1 MDHGRVSSA
10 DTRALSNDR
19 IDCGTDPN
27 QANHRRTSTA
37 LRILT
42 RYVLRQLLA
51 PFLFAAI
58 LLTALLMLDVVAD
71 RFGSLVG
78 KGLGWQIVSEVF
90 LYSIPFIFAVIVPM
104 AVLVAVL
111 FVFNRLAADN
121 EISAMMASGISLARI
136 TLPVIALA
144 TLLAIG
150 LVHFNNTTLPESNH
164 KLAMLLHS
172 IGRKSPTFAVRERE
186 VNEVVDGVFLVAQRK
201 EQERNLLIDVTIWD
215 VQTSRA
221 QRTIYADSA
230 VMELT
235 RDGDM
240 EDLFLTLFNG
250 ELHESSSE
258 SPGQLQRVSFERN
271 YLRVA
276 GVGNELDR
284 SQGGRRGDRELSI
297 DSMRVRVGMHVAS
310 AEDTRAKSHAT
321 AVAWTESLLGSLVES
336 DTVPPD
342 TVEAVVQGWRT
353 GRRIPSPQSAV
364 GNFRTLSLTEA
375 HDEQQANTYEVE
387 IWKKYSIPVAC
398 IVFVIIGV
406 PVAVRYRRAGV
417 ALVVGVSL
425 VVFCAYYVAL
435 IGGEN
440 LADREL
446 LPPFWAMFAPNFLF
460 GLIGVVAFF
469 QARRAGG

>member
-1 MDHGRVSSA
+1 M
-10 DTRALSNDR
+10 
-19 IDCGTDPN
+19 
-27 QANHRRTSTA
+27 
-37 LRILT
+37 
-42 RYVLRQLLA
+42 LRQLLA

-58 LLTALLMLDVVAD
+58 LLTALMMLDVVAD

-78 KGLGWQIVSEVF
+78 KGLGWRIVSEVF

-121 EISAMMASGISLARI
+121 EISAMKASGVSLGRI
-136 TLPVIALA
+136 TLPVVALA
-144 TLLAIG
+144 TLLAAG

-164 KLAMLLHS
+164 KLALLLHS
-172 IGRKSPTFAVRERE
+172 IARKSPTFAVRDRE
-186 VNEVVDGVFLVAQRK
+186 VNEIVEGVFLVAQSK
-201 EQERNLLIDVTIWD
+201 EQARNLLIDVTIWD
-215 VQTSRA
+215 VQSSQA

-230 VMELT
+230 VMGLATNGEQ
-235 RDGDM
+235 
-240 EDLFLTLFNG
+240 EDLFLTLFDG
-250 ELHESSSE
+250 VLHETSSQA
-258 SPGQLQRVSFERN
+258 PDRLQRVWFDRN

-284 SQGGRRGDRELSI
+284 SQGGARGDRELSI
-297 DSMRVRVGMHVAS
+297 DSMQVRVAKNEIA
-310 AEDTRAKSHAT
+310 AEETRAKSHAT
-321 AVAWTESLLGSLVES
+321 AVAWTEALLGNLAEA

-342 TVEAVVQGWRT
+342 TTDAVVQGWRT
-353 GRRIPSPQSAV
+353 GRRFPSPQSAA
-364 GNFRTLSLTEA
+364 GNFRTLSLSETQF
-375 HDEQQANTYEVE
+375 EQSANRYEVE

-398 IVFVIIGV
+398 IVFVIIGA
-406 PVAVRYRRAGV
+406 PIAVRYRRAGV

-435 IGGEN
+435 IGGEH

-446 LPPFWAMFAPNFLF
+446 LSPFWAMFAPNFLF
-460 GLIGVVAFF
+460 GLIGVMAFF

>member
-1 MDHGRVSSA
+1 M
-10 DTRALSNDR
+10 
-19 IDCGTDPN
+19 
-27 QANHRRTSTA
+27 
-37 LRILT
+37 RILT

-58 LLTALLMLDVVAD
+58 LLTALMMLDVVAD

-78 KGLGWQIVSEVF
+78 KGLGWRIVSEVF

-121 EISAMMASGISLARI
+121 EISAMKASGVSLGRI
-136 TLPVIALA
+136 TLPVVALA
-144 TLLAIG
+144 TLLAAG

-164 KLAMLLHS
+164 KLALLLHS
-172 IGRKSPTFAVRERE
+172 IARKSPTFAVRDRE
-186 VNEVVDGVFLVAQRK
+186 VNEIVEGVFLVAQSK
-201 EQERNLLIDVTIWD
+201 EQARNLLIDVTIWD
-215 VQTSRA
+215 VQSSQA

-230 VMELT
+230 VMGLATNGEQ
-235 RDGDM
+235 
-240 EDLFLTLFNG
+240 EDLFLTLFDG
-250 ELHESSSE
+250 VLHETSSQA
-258 SPGQLQRVSFERN
+258 PDRLQRVWFDRN

-284 SQGGRRGDRELSI
+284 SQGGARGDRELSI
-297 DSMRVRVGMHVAS
+297 DSMQVRVAKNEIA
-310 AEDTRAKSHAT
+310 AEETRAKSHAT
-321 AVAWTESLLGSLVES
+321 AVAWTEALLGNLAEA

-342 TVEAVVQGWRT
+342 TTDAVVQGWRT
-353 GRRIPSPQSAV
+353 GRRFPSPQSAA
-364 GNFRTLSLTEA
+364 GNFRTLSLSETQF
-375 HDEQQANTYEVE
+375 EQSANRYEVE

-398 IVFVIIGV
+398 IVFVIIGA
-406 PVAVRYRRAGV
+406 PIAVRYRRAGV

-435 IGGEN
+435 IGGEH

-446 LPPFWAMFAPNFLF
+446 LSPFWAMFAPNFLF
-460 GLIGVVAFF
+460 GLIGVMAFF

>member
-1 MDHGRVSSA
+1 
-10 DTRALSNDR
+10 
-19 IDCGTDPN
+19 
-27 QANHRRTSTA
+27 
-37 LRILT
+37 LRIIT
-42 RYVLRQLLA
+42 RYVLRQLVA

-58 LLTALLMLDVVAD
+58 LLTALMMLDVVAD

-78 KGLGWQIVSEVF
+78 KGLGWRIVSEVF

-121 EISAMMASGISLARI
+121 EISAMKASGISLARI
-136 TLPVIALA
+136 TLPVVGLA
-144 TLLAIG
+144 TLLAAG

-164 KLAMLLHS
+164 KLALLLHS
-172 IGRKSPTFAVRERE
+172 IARKSPTFAVRERE
-186 VNEVVDGVFLVAQRK
+186 VNEVVEGVFLVAQKK
-201 EQERNLLIDVTIWD
+201 EQARNLLIDVTIWD
-215 VQTSRA
+215 VRSSQA

-235 RDGDM
+235 RNGDQ
-240 EDLFLTLFNG
+240 EDLFLTLFDG
-250 ELHESSSE
+250 VAHESSSDT
-258 SPGQLQRVSFERN
+258 PDQLQRVWFGRN
-271 YLRVA
+271 YLRVP

-284 SQGGRRGDRELSI
+284 SGGGARGDRELSI
-297 DSMRVRVGMHVAS
+297 DSMRIRVAAYAES
-310 AEDTRAKSHAT
+310 AEDTRIKSQAT
-321 AVAWTESLLGSLVES
+321 AVAWTELALGGLIEA

-342 TVEAVVQGWRT
+342 SMDAVVQGWRT
-353 GRRIPSPQSAV
+353 GRRFPSAQSAV
-364 GNFRTLSLTEA
+364 GNFRTLSLTETQF
-375 HDEQQANTYEVE
+375 EQQANRYEVE

-398 IVFVIIGV
+398 IVFVIIGA
-406 PVAVRYRRAGV
+406 PIAVRYRRAGV

-435 IGGEN
+435 IGGEH

-446 LPPFWAMFAPNFLF
+446 LSPFWAMFAPNFLF
-460 GLIGVVAFF
+460 GIIGLVAFF

>member
-1 MDHGRVSSA
+1 
-10 DTRALSNDR
+10 
-19 IDCGTDPN
+19 
-27 QANHRRTSTA
+27 

-58 LLTALLMLDVVAD
+58 LLTALMMLDVVAD

-78 KGLGWQIVSEVF
+78 KGLGWRIVSEVF

-121 EISAMMASGISLARI
+121 EISAMKASGVSLGRI
-136 TLPVIALA
+136 TLPVVALA
-144 TLLAIG
+144 TLLAAG

-164 KLAMLLHS
+164 KLALLLHS
-172 IGRKSPTFAVRERE
+172 IARKSPTFAVRDRE
-186 VNEVVDGVFLVAQRK
+186 VNEIVEGVFLVAQSK
-201 EQERNLLIDVTIWD
+201 EQARNLLIDVTIWD
-215 VQTSRA
+215 VQSSQA

-230 VMELT
+230 VMGLATNGEQ
-235 RDGDM
+235 
-240 EDLFLTLFNG
+240 EDLFLTLFDG
-250 ELHESSSE
+250 VLHETSSQA
-258 SPGQLQRVSFERN
+258 PDRLQRVWFDRN

-284 SQGGRRGDRELSI
+284 SQGGARGDRELSI
-297 DSMRVRVGMHVAS
+297 DSMQVRVAKNEIA
-310 AEDTRAKSHAT
+310 AEETRAKSHAT
-321 AVAWTESLLGSLVES
+321 AVAWTEALLGNLAEA

-342 TVEAVVQGWRT
+342 TTDAVVQGWRT
-353 GRRIPSPQSAV
+353 GRRFPSPQSAA
-364 GNFRTLSLTEA
+364 GNFRTLSLSETQF
-375 HDEQQANTYEVE
+375 EQSANRYEVE

-398 IVFVIIGV
+398 IVFVIIGA
-406 PVAVRYRRAGV
+406 PIAVRYRRAGV

-435 IGGEN
+435 IGGEH

-446 LPPFWAMFAPNFLF
+446 LSPFWAMFAPNFLF
-460 GLIGVVAFF
+460 GLIGVMAFF

>member
-1 MDHGRVSSA
+1 M
-10 DTRALSNDR
+10 
-19 IDCGTDPN
+19 
-27 QANHRRTSTA
+27 
-37 LRILT
+37 RILT
-42 RYVLRQLLA
+42 RYVLRQLVA

-58 LLTALLMLDVVAD
+58 LLTALMMLDVVAD

-78 KGLGWQIVSEVF
+78 KGLGWRIVSEVF

-121 EISAMMASGISLARI
+121 EISAMKASGVSLGRI
-136 TLPVIALA
+136 TLPVVALA
-144 TLLAIG
+144 TLLAVG

-164 KLAMLLHS
+164 KLALLLHS
-172 IGRKSPTFAVRERE
+172 IARKSPTFAVRDRE
-186 VNEVVDGVFLVAQRK
+186 VNEIVEGVFLVAQSK
-201 EQERNLLIDVTIWD
+201 EQARNLLIDVTIWD
-215 VQTSRA
+215 VQSSQA

-230 VMELT
+230 VMGLATNGEQ
-235 RDGDM
+235 
-240 EDLFLTLFNG
+240 EDLFLTLFDG
-250 ELHESSSE
+250 VLHETSSQA
-258 SPGQLQRVSFERN
+258 PDRLQRVWFDRN

-284 SQGGRRGDRELSI
+284 SQGGARGDRELSI
-297 DSMRVRVGMHVAS
+297 DSMQVRVAKNEIA
-310 AEDTRAKSHAT
+310 AEETRAKSHAT
-321 AVAWTESLLGSLVES
+321 AVAWTEALLGNLAEA

-342 TVEAVVQGWRT
+342 TTDAVVQGWRT
-353 GRRIPSPQSAV
+353 GRRFPSPQSAA
-364 GNFRTLSLTEA
+364 GNFRTLSLSETQF
-375 HDEQQANTYEVE
+375 EQSANRYEVE

-398 IVFVIIGV
+398 IVFVIIGA
-406 PVAVRYRRAGV
+406 PIAVRYRRAGV

-435 IGGEN
+435 IGGEH

-446 LPPFWAMFAPNFLF
+446 LSPFWAMFAPNFLF
-460 GLIGVVAFF
+460 GLIGVMAFF

>member
-1 MDHGRVSSA
+1 MDPSR
-10 DTRALSNDR
+10 RR
-19 IDCGTDPN
+19 I
-27 QANHRRTSTA
+27 STA

-42 RYVLRQLLA
+42 RYVLRQLVA

-58 LLTALLMLDVVAD
+58 LLTALMMLDVVAD

-78 KGLGWQIVSEVF
+78 KGLGWRIVSEVF

-121 EISAMMASGISLARI
+121 EISAMKASGVSLGRI
-136 TLPVIALA
+136 TLPVVALA
-144 TLLAIG
+144 TLLAVG

-164 KLAMLLHS
+164 KLALLLHS
-172 IGRKSPTFAVRERE
+172 IARKSPTFAVRDRE
-186 VNEVVDGVFLVAQRK
+186 VNEIVEGVFLVAQSK
-201 EQERNLLIDVTIWD
+201 EQARNLLIDVTIWD
-215 VQTSRA
+215 VQSSQA

-230 VMELT
+230 VMGLATNGEQ
-235 RDGDM
+235 
-240 EDLFLTLFNG
+240 EDLFLTLFDG
-250 ELHESSSE
+250 VLHETSSQA
-258 SPGQLQRVSFERN
+258 PDRLQRVWFDRN

-284 SQGGRRGDRELSI
+284 SQGGARGDRELSI
-297 DSMRVRVGMHVAS
+297 DSMQVRVAKNEIA
-310 AEDTRAKSHAT
+310 AEETRAKSHAT
-321 AVAWTESLLGSLVES
+321 AVAWTEALLGNLAEA

-342 TVEAVVQGWRT
+342 TTDAVVQGWRT
-353 GRRIPSPQSAV
+353 GRRFPSPQSAA
-364 GNFRTLSLTEA
+364 GNFRTLSLSETQF
-375 HDEQQANTYEVE
+375 EQSANRYEVE

-398 IVFVIIGV
+398 IVFVIIGA
-406 PVAVRYRRAGV
+406 PIAVRYRRAGV

-435 IGGEN
+435 IGGEH

-446 LPPFWAMFAPNFLF
+446 LSPFWAMFAPNFLF
-460 GLIGVVAFF
+460 GLIGVMAFF

>member
-1 MDHGRVSSA
+1 M
-10 DTRALSNDR
+10 
-19 IDCGTDPN
+19 
-27 QANHRRTSTA
+27 
-37 LRILT
+37 RILT

-58 LLTALLMLDVVAD
+58 LLTALMMLDVVAD

-78 KGLGWQIVSEVF
+78 KGLGWRIVSEVF

-121 EISAMMASGISLARI
+121 EISAMKASGVSLGRI
-136 TLPVIALA
+136 TLPVVALA
-144 TLLAIG
+144 TLLAAG

-164 KLAMLLHS
+164 KLALLLHS
-172 IGRKSPTFAVRERE
+172 IARKSPTFAVRDRE
-186 VNEVVDGVFLVAQRK
+186 VNEIVEGVFLVAQSK
-201 EQERNLLIDVTIWD
+201 EQARNLLIDVTIWD
-215 VQTSRA
+215 VQSSQA

-230 VMELT
+230 VMGLATNGEQ
-235 RDGDM
+235 
-240 EDLFLTLFNG
+240 EDLFLTLFDG
-250 ELHESSSE
+250 VLHETSSQA
-258 SPGQLQRVSFERN
+258 PDRLQRVWFDRN

-284 SQGGRRGDRELSI
+284 SQGGARGDRELSI
-297 DSMRVRVGMHVAS
+297 DSMQVRVAKNEIA
-310 AEDTRAKSHAT
+310 AEETRAKSHAT
-321 AVAWTESLLGSLVES
+321 SVAWTEALLGNLAEA

-342 TVEAVVQGWRT
+342 TTDAVVQGWRT
-353 GRRIPSPQSAV
+353 GRRFPSPQSAA
-364 GNFRTLSLTEA
+364 GNFRTLSLSETQF
-375 HDEQQANTYEVE
+375 EQSANRYEVE

-398 IVFVIIGV
+398 IVFVIIGA
-406 PVAVRYRRAGV
+406 PIAVRYRRAGV

-435 IGGEN
+435 IGGEH

-446 LPPFWAMFAPNFLF
+446 LSPFWAMFAPNFLF
-460 GLIGVVAFF
+460 GLIGVMAFF

>member
-1 MDHGRVSSA
+1 MDPSR
-10 DTRALSNDR
+10 RR
-19 IDCGTDPN
+19 I
-27 QANHRRTSTA
+27 STA

-58 LLTALLMLDVVAD
+58 LLTALMMLDVVAD

-78 KGLGWQIVSEVF
+78 KGLGWRIVSEVF

-121 EISAMMASGISLARI
+121 EISAMKASGVSLGRI
-136 TLPVIALA
+136 TLPVVALA
-144 TLLAIG
+144 TLLAAG

-164 KLAMLLHS
+164 KLALLLHS
-172 IGRKSPTFAVRERE
+172 IARKSPTFAVRDRE
-186 VNEVVDGVFLVAQRK
+186 VNEIVEGVFLVAQSK
-201 EQERNLLIDVTIWD
+201 EQARNLLIDVTIWD
-215 VQTSRA
+215 VQSSQA

-230 VMELT
+230 VMGLATNGEQ
-235 RDGDM
+235 
-240 EDLFLTLFNG
+240 EDLFLTLFDG
-250 ELHESSSE
+250 VLHETSSQA
-258 SPGQLQRVSFERN
+258 PDRLQRVWFDRN

-284 SQGGRRGDRELSI
+284 SQGGARGDRELSI
-297 DSMRVRVGMHVAS
+297 DSMQVRVAKNEIA
-310 AEDTRAKSHAT
+310 AEETRAKSHAT
-321 AVAWTESLLGSLVES
+321 AVAWTEALLGNLAEA

-342 TVEAVVQGWRT
+342 TTDAVVQGWRT
-353 GRRIPSPQSAV
+353 GRRFPSPQSAA
-364 GNFRTLSLTEA
+364 GNFRTLSLSETQF
-375 HDEQQANTYEVE
+375 EQSANRYEVE

-398 IVFVIIGV
+398 IVFVIIGA
-406 PVAVRYRRAGV
+406 PIAVRYRRAGV

-435 IGGEN
+435 IGGEH

-446 LPPFWAMFAPNFLF
+446 LSPFWAMFAPNFLF
-460 GLIGVVAFF
+460 GLIGVMAFF

>member
-1 MDHGRVSSA
+1 MDPSR
-10 DTRALSNDR
+10 RR
-19 IDCGTDPN
+19 I
-27 QANHRRTSTA
+27 STA

-58 LLTALLMLDVVAD
+58 LLTALMMLDVVAD

-78 KGLGWQIVSEVF
+78 KGLGWRIVSEVF

-121 EISAMMASGISLARI
+121 EISAMKASGVSLGRI
-136 TLPVIALA
+136 TLPVVALA
-144 TLLAIG
+144 TLLAVG

-164 KLAMLLHS
+164 KLALLLHS
-172 IGRKSPTFAVRERE
+172 IARKSPTFAVRDRE
-186 VNEVVDGVFLVAQRK
+186 VNEIVEGVFLVAQSK
-201 EQERNLLIDVTIWD
+201 EQARNLLIDVTIWD
-215 VQTSRA
+215 VQSSQA

-230 VMELT
+230 VMGLATNGEQ
-235 RDGDM
+235 
-240 EDLFLTLFNG
+240 EDLFLTLFDG
-250 ELHESSSE
+250 VLHETSSQA
-258 SPGQLQRVSFERN
+258 PDRLQRVWFDRN

-284 SQGGRRGDRELSI
+284 SQGGARGDRELSI
-297 DSMRVRVGMHVAS
+297 DSMQVRVAKNEIA
-310 AEDTRAKSHAT
+310 AEETRAKSHAT
-321 AVAWTESLLGSLVES
+321 AVAWTEALLGNLAEA

-342 TVEAVVQGWRT
+342 TTDAVVQGWRT
-353 GRRIPSPQSAV
+353 GRRFPSPQSAA
-364 GNFRTLSLTEA
+364 GNFRTLSLSETQF
-375 HDEQQANTYEVE
+375 EQSANRYEVE

-398 IVFVIIGV
+398 IVFVIIGA
-406 PVAVRYRRAGV
+406 PIAVRYRRAGV

-435 IGGEN
+435 IGGEH

-446 LPPFWAMFAPNFLF
+446 LSPFWAMFAPNFLF
-460 GLIGVVAFF
+460 GLIGVMAFF

>member
-1 MDHGRVSSA
+1 M
-10 DTRALSNDR
+10 
-19 IDCGTDPN
+19 
-27 QANHRRTSTA
+27 
-37 LRILT
+37 RILT
-42 RYVLRQLLA
+42 RYVLRQLVA

-58 LLTALLMLDVVAD
+58 LLTALMMLDVVAD

-78 KGLGWQIVSEVF
+78 KGLGWRIVSEVF

-121 EISAMMASGISLARI
+121 EISAMKASGVSLGRI
-136 TLPVIALA
+136 TLPVV
-144 TLLAIG
+144 LLASLLAAG

-164 KLAMLLHS
+164 K
-172 IGRKSPTFAVRERE
+172 PVRERE
-186 VNEVVDGVFLVAQRK
+186 VNEIVDGVFLVAQRK
-201 EQERNLLIDVTIWD
+201 EQARNLLIDVTIWD
-215 VQTSRA
+215 VQSSQA

-230 VMELT
+230 VMALAAN
-235 RDGDM
+235 GDQ
-240 EDLFLTLFNG
+240 EDLFLTLFDG
-250 ELHESSSE
+250 VLHETSSQSE
-258 SPGQLQRVSFERN
+258 DQLQRVRFERN

-284 SQGGRRGDRELSI
+284 SRGGARGDRELSI
-297 DSMRVRVGMHVAS
+297 DSMRVRVEKNETA
-310 AEDTRAKSHAT
+310 AEDTRIKSHAT
-321 AVAWTESLLGSLVES
+321 SVAWTEALLGNLAEA

-342 TVEAVVQGWRT
+342 STDAVVQGWRT
-353 GRRIPSPQSAV
+353 GRRFPSPQSAV
-364 GNFRTLSLTEA
+364 GNFRTLSLSETQF
-375 HDEQQANTYEVE
+375 EQSANRYEVE

-398 IVFVIIGV
+398 IVFVIIGA
-406 PVAVRYRRAGV
+406 PIAVRYRRAGV

-435 IGGEN
+435 IGGEH

-446 LPPFWAMFAPNFLF
+446 LSPFWAMFAPNFLF
-460 GLIGVVAFF
+460 GLIGITAFF

>member
-1 MDHGRVSSA
+1 M
-10 DTRALSNDR
+10 
-19 IDCGTDPN
+19 
-27 QANHRRTSTA
+27 
-37 LRILT
+37 RILT

-58 LLTALLMLDVVAD
+58 LLTALMMLDVVAD

-78 KGLGWQIVSEVF
+78 KGLGWRIVSEVF

-121 EISAMMASGISLARI
+121 EISAMKASGVSLGRI
-136 TLPVIALA
+136 TLPVVALA
-144 TLLAIG
+144 TLLAAG

-164 KLAMLLHS
+164 KLALLLHS
-172 IGRKSPTFAVRERE
+172 IARKSPTFAVRDRE
-186 VNEVVDGVFLVAQRK
+186 VNEIVEGVFLVAQSK
-201 EQERNLLIDVTIWD
+201 EQARNLLIDVTIWD
-215 VQTSRA
+215 VQSSQA

-230 VMELT
+230 VMGLATNGEQ
-235 RDGDM
+235 
-240 EDLFLTLFNG
+240 EDLFLTLFDG
-250 ELHESSSE
+250 VLHETSSQA
-258 SPGQLQRVSFERN
+258 PDRLQRVWFDRN

-284 SQGGRRGDRELSI
+284 SQGGARGDRELSI
-297 DSMRVRVGMHVAS
+297 DSMQVRVAKNEIA
-310 AEDTRAKSHAT
+310 AEETRAKSHAT
-321 AVAWTESLLGSLVES
+321 AVAWTEALLGNLAEA

-342 TVEAVVQGWRT
+342 TTDAVVQGWRT
-353 GRRIPSPQSAV
+353 GRRFPSPQSAA
-364 GNFRTLSLTEA
+364 GNVRTHSLSETQF
-375 HDEQQANTYEVE
+375 EQSANRYEVE

-398 IVFVIIGV
+398 IVFVIIGA
-406 PVAVRYRRAGV
+406 PIAVRYRRAGV

-435 IGGEN
+435 IGGEH

-446 LPPFWAMFAPNFLF
+446 LSPFWAMFAPNFLF
-460 GLIGVVAFF
+460 GLIGVMAFF

>member
-1 MDHGRVSSA
+1 
-10 DTRALSNDR
+10 
-19 IDCGTDPN
+19 
-27 QANHRRTSTA
+27 

-58 LLTALLMLDVVAD
+58 LLTALMMLDVVAD

-78 KGLGWQIVSEVF
+78 KGLGWRIVSEVF

-121 EISAMMASGISLARI
+121 EISAMKASGVSLGRI
-136 TLPVIALA
+136 TMPVVVVAS
-144 TLLAIG
+144 LLAAG
-150 LVHFNNTTLPESNH
+150 LVHFNNTILPESNH
-164 KLAMLLHS
+164 KLALLLHS
-172 IGRKSPTFAVRERE
+172 IARKSPTFAVRDRE
-186 VNEVVDGVFLVAQRK
+186 VNEIVEGVFLVAQSK
-201 EQERNLLIDVTIWD
+201 DQARNLLIDVTIWD
-215 VQTSRA
+215 VQSSQA

-230 VMELT
+230 VMGLANHE
-235 RDGDM
+235 DQ
-240 EDLFLTLFNG
+240 EDLFLTMFDG
-250 ELHESSSE
+250 VLHETSSQ
-258 SPGQLQRVSFERN
+258 SPDRLQRVWFERN

-284 SQGGRRGDRELSI
+284 SQGGARGDRELSI
-297 DSMRVRVGMHVAS
+297 DSMQVRVAKNETA
-310 AEDTRAKSHAT
+310 AEDTRVKSHAT
-321 AVAWTESLLGSLVES
+321 AVAWTESLLGSLVEA

-342 TVEAVVQGWRT
+342 TTDAVVQGWRT
-353 GRRIPSPQSAV
+353 GRRFPSPQSAV
-364 GNFRTLSLTEA
+364 GNFRTLSLSETQF
-375 HDEQQANTYEVE
+375 EQSANRYEVE

-398 IVFVIIGV
+398 IVFVIIGA
-406 PVAVRYRRAGV
+406 PIAVRYRRAGV

-435 IGGEN
+435 IGGEH

-446 LPPFWAMFAPNFLF
+446 LPPFWAMFSPNFLF
-460 GLIGVVAFF
+460 GLIGVAAFF